1 MAWVVVIGSTVIVGD
16 DVLIYQGVTLGAS
29 DPHQDG
35 RRHPKLGNGVLVGA
49 NAVVLGG
56 IEVGDNVKIGAGAVV
71 VKDVPAGLTV
81 VGVPV
86 HKSQLR
92 DVVEQ

>member
-1 MAWVVVIGSTVIVGD
+1 M
-16 DVLIYQGVTLGAS
+16 
-29 DPHQDG
+29 
-35 RRHPKLGNGVLVGA
+35 LVGA